1 MKLDNKRVPITIYT
15 AEEIAQKVIQCYAKA
30 VLKGYNGTKQ
40 QYLNKL
46 LNDGLKEV

>member
-1 MKLDNKRVPITIYT
+1 MELENKRVPITIYT
-15 AEEIAQKVIQCYAKA
+15 AEEIAQKVNKCYAMA